1 MPGGRGL
8 RRVSDEG
15 LQCARRR
22 GQWIRTKEGVVT
34 EPIHAYPTPEEAISE
49 LRGVCR
55 YRRSTMASLQV
66 IEALPIK
73 WWVARVKL
81 LLAEYDAVVEALPIV
96 LKDDTAHNEVNQT

>member
-1 MPGGRGL
+1 
-8 RRVSDEG
+8 
-15 LQCARRR
+15 
-22 GQWIRTKEGVVT
+22 
-34 EPIHAYPTPEEAISE
+34 
-49 LRGVCR
+49 
-55 YRRSTMASLQV
+55 MASLQV